1 MRYKI
6 PIIVLAAVLVVLGIT
21 GYVIQRI
28 QRQNALAKAE
38 SLLYRGEYDA
48 VLGMFQADLAGGSRM
63 PGERLLAAKSL
74 YRQGQFDPALE
85 MLGPLL
91 RVREEDPRAL
101 VLAGWIW
108 VRKNSY
114 IQAQQ
119 MFDKAADTDQ
129 AAEAEG
135 GQGAVALLRSE
146 RYRGDELNQAEFHIN
161 QALSQNAKIPEVYLV
176 LADLKALQHHDEEAV
191 AAARQAA
198 ELAPHW
204 YEPYIM
210 LGRVHLQAG
219 HYAEAEKAF
228 KEGLQYGADE
238 EETNFYRARSV
249 YFQGRLNETLV
260 LLQDLGKAKG
270 TKSREALEDAAK
282 INLILRPEEAVE
294 SLRQVWS
301 LKETLITGVQL
312 YETLSGQGKT
322 GEAGR
327 ILEVLMNKW
336 PFVNIVQLEQGNR
349 LLREGKMDEAYNA
362 YQSALLNDAANYLAY
377 YNLGFI
383 ALARG
388 QYFNA
393 IDFFNSA
400 IRDGGDYFPAQVN
413 LVFSQLAGDRVG
425 EAEANLGTLLR
436 RDPDNLHL
444 LLARAL
450 ERFLAGDTSSALEQ
464 TEQLLVK
471 HPGQV
476 APAILRGGIQLRL
489 FQFEKARQS
498 FEEALAREPDNVLA
512 RLGLAHAR
520 YRLGDTEA
528 AAELY
533 NGLAEN
539 LAALSPATQL
549 EVQNGQALVFLARGE
564 NAQASRIWEEI
575 QNKSDWARQ
584 ISGINL
590 SLLEEEAP
598 TEAVLQG
605 LKSWAANPAALP
617 EAGYDLALF
626 LNTLNHPREAA
637 DAYENLLKRFPAYL
651 PALYNLANLYGGRGR
666 DHDAI
671 ALYERARKVAPDQIL
686 ILNNEAAACARV
698 DDATQALALIAEA
711 VQLDP
716 NYSDIRYNQMLLF
729 LEQAGLDTAQAAF
742 AGFQK
747 TFQGSS
753 GPQAAVN
760 LIDGLIQ
767 GRQEKWE
774 AAWQAF
780 TRAAESDPE
789 NAHAALNQGI
799 ALAKLK
805 RYSEAET
812 ALQNAVRR
820 DPGLADAH
828 RSLGLLYCEL
838 GLFEEAEAALGEALR
853 LDPARQDIEAIVNQI
868 KGWMREDRSLP

>member
-6 PIIVLAAVLVVLGIT
+6 PVIVLAAVLLVAGLT
-21 GYVIQRI
+21 GYVVQRI

-38 SLLYRGEYDA
+38 SLFNRGEYGA
-48 VLGMFQADLAGGSRM
+48 VLDMFQADLAGGARLSS
-63 PGERLLAAKSL
+63 ERLLAAKSL
-74 YRQGQFDPALE
+74 YRQGEFDRALE
-85 MLGPLL
+85 MLEPLL

-108 VRKNSY
+108 IRKNSY
-114 IQAQQ
+114 IQAQP
-119 MFDKAADTDQ
+119 MFDKAAETDQ

-146 RYRGDELNQAEFHIN
+146 RYRGDELNQAEFHLN
-161 QALSQNAKIPEVYLV
+161 QALSQNAQIPEVYLV
-176 LADLKALQHHDEEAV
+176 LADLKALQHRDEEAV

-204 YEPYIM
+204 CEPYVM

-228 KEGLQYGADE
+228 KEGLKYGADE

-260 LLQDLGKAKG
+260 LLQDLVKAKG
-270 TKSREALEDAAK
+270 KKAREALEDAAK
-282 INLILRPEEAVE
+282 INLILRPDEAVE
-294 SLRQVWS
+294 SLRQAWS
-301 LKETLITGVQL
+301 YKETLITGVQL
-312 YETLSGQGKT
+312 YETLSGQGKA
-322 GEAGR
+322 EDAGR

-377 YNLGFI
+377 SNLGFT
-383 ALARG
+383 ALVRG

-393 IDFFNSA
+393 ADFFNSA
-400 IRDGGDYFPAQVN
+400 IRDSGDFFPAQVN
-413 LVFSQLAGDRVG
+413 LVLSQLAGDRAS
-425 EAEANLGTLLR
+425 EAQANLESLFHR
-436 RDPDNLHL
+436 HPENLYL

-450 ERFLAGDTSSALEQ
+450 DRFLSGDAQTALELADQ
-464 TEQLLVK
+464 ILAKQ
-471 HPGQV
+471 PGQA
-476 APAILRGGIQLRL
+476 APHILRGEIQLRL

-498 FEEALAREPDNVLA
+498 FEEALARDAESVRA
-512 RLGLAHAR
+512 QLGLAHAH
-520 YRLGDTEA
+520 YRLGETEA
-528 AAELY
+528 AAEWY
-533 NGLAEN
+533 NR
-539 LAALSPATQL
+539 LAANLQQLPPAVQP
-549 EVQNGQALVFLARGE
+549 EVQNGQALVALARRE

-575 QNKSDWARQ
+575 QNQSDWARQ
-584 ISGINL
+584 ASGINL
-590 SLLEEEAP
+590 SLLEEESP
-598 TEAVLQG
+598 TEAVLQD
-605 LKSWAANPAALP
+605 LKNWAANPAALP

-626 LNTLNHPREAA
+626 LNTLNRPQEAA

-651 PALYNLANLYGGRGR
+651 PALYNLANLYCERGR
-666 DHDAI
+666 YHDAI
-671 ALYERARKVAPDQIL
+671 ALYERARRAAPDQVSL
-686 ILNNEAAACARV
+686 LNNEAAACARV
-698 DDATQALALIAEA
+698 DDPTPALELIAAA
-711 VQLDP
+711 VKLDP
-716 NYSDIRYNQMLLF
+716 NYGDIRYNQMLLF
-729 LEQAGLDTAQAAF
+729 LGRAGLETAEAAF
-742 AGFQK
+742 GGFQK
-747 TFQGSS
+747 AFQGSS
-753 GPQAAVN
+753 GSQAAVS

-767 GRQEKWE
+767 GRREKWD
-774 AAWQAF
+774 AAREAF

-805 RYSEAET
+805 RYSEAEA
-812 ALQNAVRR
+812 ALRNAIRR

-838 GLFEEAEAALGEALR
+838 GLFEEAETSLGEALR
-853 LDPARQDIEAIVNQI
+853 LDPARKDIEAIVNQI